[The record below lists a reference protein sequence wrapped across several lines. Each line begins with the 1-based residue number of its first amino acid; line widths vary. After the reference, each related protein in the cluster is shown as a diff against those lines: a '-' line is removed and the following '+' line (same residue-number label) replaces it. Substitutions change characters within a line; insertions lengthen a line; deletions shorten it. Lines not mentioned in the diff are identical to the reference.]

1 MLVWIQIGTSDTREV
16 FSSSRLFV
24 MGLQWVLTRKVG
36 GRAGDQRE
44 PPLWHRCAG
53 DNWLLLRNEHKVPHA
68 FRDPSFNRA
77 KTLSFLGKGSKL
89 SHARSFLA
97 KTYYYFWG
105 RNSSKV
111 RLGWGA
117 CRKRSP
123 HNTIKAPLQL
133 EEGWK

>member
-68 FRDPSFNRA
+68 FRDPSFQQS
-77 KTLSFLGKGSKL
+77 KDIKLFGEGKQTVSCQVFLSKDLLLLLGEEQQQSP
-89 SHARSFLA
+89 
-97 KTYYYFWG
+97 
-105 RNSSKV
+105 
-111 RLGWGA
+111 LGVG
-117 CRKRSP
+117 
-123 HNTIKAPLQL
+123 
-133 EEGWK
+133 GM